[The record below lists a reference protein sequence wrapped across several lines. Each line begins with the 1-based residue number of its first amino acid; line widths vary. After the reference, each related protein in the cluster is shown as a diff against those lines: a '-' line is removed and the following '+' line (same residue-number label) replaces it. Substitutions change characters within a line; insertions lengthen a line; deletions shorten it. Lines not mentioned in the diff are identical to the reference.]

1 MGTGETLGVIHK
13 NCRIAA
19 VLSLGILPVSAI
31 ADGLTADNLITGQKN
46 LYGTPGGLLDMPTA
60 EMAPDGELATTL
72 SYFDGFSKTTLTF
85 QIMPRLSGSF
95 RYSATDNL
103 TPVFNTFYDRSFD
116 LKFRLLDEGPVA
128 PAVAIGL
135 RDFIGTG
142 VLAGEYVVATKSV
155 GDKLRLTGGVGWGRL
170 GSNGSIGSTGHR
182 DPFSFATAGTGGSFN
197 IDDWFRG
204 DLALF
209 GGVSFDVT
217 DRLSLAVEYSSDDYV
232 TERAAG
238 IYNTDLPFNFGASYK
253 INDNIRARAFTL
265 GGSEFGLSVTIA
277 FNPKN
282 APSPGGIEEAPLP
295 VAVREPG
302 SIADLGWTADNTAT
316 TQLTAAIDKSL
327 TQVDL
332 DLEGVEIR
340 GTSAHVLIRND
351 RYDAGSQA
359 LGRTLRTLSR
369 TLPASVETL
378 HVTLIQN
385 GMPLSTMTM
394 NRRDLE
400 RLENAPAREALAAVK
415 FEDSLRF
422 GDIPRPLA
430 KTYPRLDWVITPFWR
445 FSLFDPGQPLRSNV
459 GLRFGGDYNI
469 GSGWI
474 ASGSVSVKLLGNL
487 GNLNRVNT
495 SRIARVRSDTALYAD
510 RDAPV
515 IDYLTMAKY
524 SRLAPDVYSR
534 VTAGYLEQMYAGAS
548 GEVLWKPVNSRLA
561 FGVEV
566 NYVRPRDFNQLFG
579 TRSRRTASGVIP
591 EFNGHVSTYYDF
603 GNGFRGQVDAGRYLA
618 GDWGATVSLDREF
631 ANGWRVGAFAT
642 RTDVSAGNFGE
653 GSFDKGIRITIPLS
667 WMIGKPTRQSSNFV
681 IRPLTRDGG
690 QRVNVNGRLY
700 ETVRGG
706 HQPEITKSWGKFW
719 R

>member
-1 MGTGETLGVIHK
+1 MPVAVI
-13 NCRIAA
+13 
-19 VLSLGILPVSAI
+19 
-31 ADGLTADNLITGQKN
+31 ADNLTTGQKN

-60 EMAPDGELATTL
+60 EMAPDGEIATTL

-85 QIMPRLSGSF
+85 QILPRLSGSF

-116 LKFRLLDEGPVA
+116 LKFRILDEGPVR

-142 VLAGEYVVATKSV
+142 VLAGEYIVATKSI
-155 GDKLRLTGGVGWGRL
+155 GEKLRLTGGVGWGRL
-170 GSNGSIGSTGHR
+170 GSNGSIGSTGQR
-182 DPFSFATAGTGGSFN
+182 DPFNFATVGNGGTFSV
-197 IDDWFRG
+197 DDWFRG
-204 DLALF
+204 DFALF
-209 GGVSFDVT
+209 GGASYDVT
-217 DRLSLAVEYSSDDYV
+217 NRLSLAVEYSSDDYDI
-232 TERAAG
+232 ERAAG
-238 IYNTDLPFNFGASYK
+238 IFNKDIPFNFAAGYK
-253 INDNIRARAFTL
+253 INDSIRARAFYL
-265 GGSEFGLSVTIA
+265 NGSEIGLSVTIA

-282 APSPGGIEEAPLP
+282 APNPGGIEEAPLP
-295 VAVREPG
+295 VGVRDAG
-302 SIADLGWTADNTAT
+302 RTADLGWTADNTAT

-332 DLEGVEIR
+332 DLHGVEIR
-340 GTSAHVLIRND
+340 GTSAHILIRND

-369 TLPASVETL
+369 TLPASIETL
-378 HVTLIQN
+378 HVTLIKN

-394 NRRDLE
+394 KRRDLE
-400 RLENAPAREALAAVK
+400 RLENAPARDALAAVQ

-422 GDIPRPLA
+422 GDIPAPLA
-430 KTYPRLDWVITPFWR
+430 KTYPRFDWVIAPFWR
-445 FSLFDPGQPLRSNV
+445 FSLFDPGEPLRSNV

-474 ASGSVSVKLLGNL
+474 ASGSVSAKLLGNL
-487 GNLNRVNT
+487 GNLSQVNT
-495 SRIARVRSDTALYAD
+495 SQIPRVRSDAGRYAD
-510 RDAPV
+510 RDEPV
-515 IDYLTMAKY
+515 IDYLTLAKY
-524 SRLAPDVYSR
+524 GRPGPDLYSR
-534 VTAGYLEQMYAGAS
+534 ATVGYLEQMYAGAS

-579 TRSRRTASGVIP
+579 LRSRRTASGTIP

-603 GNGFRGQVDAGRYLA
+603 GNGFHGQIDAGRYLA
-618 GDWGATVSLDREF
+618 GDWGATISLDREF

-642 RTDVSAGNFGE
+642 KTDISASSFGE
-653 GSFDKGIRITIPLS
+653 GSFDKGIRLTIPLA
-667 WMIGKPTRQSSNFV
+667 WMLGKPTKQSTNFV

-700 ETVRGG
+700 ETVRDG
-706 HQPEITKSWGKFW
+706 HRPEIVKSWGKFW

>member
-1 MGTGETLGVIHK
+1 MGVIHK
-13 NCRIAA
+13 NCRVAA
-19 VLSLGILPVSAI
+19 AFCLGILPVSAS
-31 ADGLTADNLITGQKN
+31 ADGLTTGQKN

-60 EMAPDGELATTL
+60 EMAPDGEIATTL

-85 QIMPRLSGSF
+85 QILPRLTGSF

-103 TPVFNTFYDRSFD
+103 STSFKTFYDRSFD
-116 LKFRLLDEGPVA
+116 LKFRLLDEGPVR

-142 VLAGEYVVATKSV
+142 VLAGEYVVATKSI

-170 GSNGSIGSTGHR
+170 GSNNSIGSTGNR
-182 DPFSFATAGTGGSFN
+182 DPFSFAAVGNGGTFSA
-197 IDDWFRG
+197 DDWFRG
-204 DLALF
+204 DFAVF
-209 GGVSFDVT
+209 GGASYDAT
-217 DRLSLAVEYSSDDYV
+217 DRLSLAVEYSSDDYDL
-232 TERAAG
+232 ERAVG
-238 IYNTDLPFNFGASYK
+238 IYDTDLPINFAASYK

-265 GGSEFGLSVTIA
+265 GGEEFGLSVTIA

-295 VAVREPG
+295 VGVRAPG
-302 SIADLGWTADNTAT
+302 RAADLGWTADNTAT
-316 TQLTAAIDKSL
+316 TQLTAAVDKSL
-327 TQVDL
+327 DQVDL
-332 DLEGVEIR
+332 DLHGIEIR
-340 GTSAHVLIRND
+340 GTSAHILIRNN

-359 LGRTLRTLSR
+359 LGRTLRSLSR

-385 GMPLSTMTM
+385 GIPLSTMTM
-394 NRRDLE
+394 KRRDLE
-400 RLENAPAREALAAVK
+400 RLENAPAREALTAVR

-422 GDIPRPLA
+422 GDIPAPLA
-430 KTYPRLDWVITPFWR
+430 QTYPRFDWIIAPFWR
-445 FSLFDPGQPLRSNV
+445 FSLFDPGEPLRSNA
-459 GLRFGGDYNI
+459 GLRFGGDFHI

-474 ASGSVSVKLLGNL
+474 ASGSVSAKLIGNL
-487 GNLNRVNT
+487 GNLTRVNN
-495 SRIARVRSDTALYAD
+495 SKIPRVRSDTALYAD
-510 RDAPV
+510 RDEPV
-515 IDYLTMAKY
+515 IDYLTLAKY
-524 SRLAPDVYSR
+524 GRLAPDVYSR
-534 VTAGYLEQMYAGAS
+534 VTAGYLETMYAGAS
-548 GEVLWKPVNSRLA
+548 GEVLWKPVDSRLA

-579 TRSRRTASGVIP
+579 TRSRHTPSGTIP

-603 GNGFRGQVDAGRYLA
+603 GNGFHGQLDGGRYLA
-618 GDWGATVSLDREF
+618 GDWGATISLDREF

-642 RTDVSAGNFGE
+642 KTDVSAGNFGE
-653 GSFDKGIRITIPLS
+653 GSFDKGIRITIPLA
-667 WMIGKPTRQSSNFV
+667 WMIGTPTKQSTDFV

-700 ETVRGG
+700 GVIREG
-706 HQPEITKSWGKFW
+706 HQPEIAKSWGKFW